1 MGHERGDVGALRYG
15 VRFASDDEMPE
26 GHDALVIQSADE
38 AIVFY
43 RESVVNRAAVTT
55 AWGALH
61 ALAAEGRPMPAD
73 ELMLRRASRLRGGQR
88 LSVDPRGRW
97 AISER

>member
-1 MGHERGDVGALRYG
+1 MGHVRGDVCAVRYG
-15 VRFASDDEMPE
+15 VRFASDEDMPE
-26 GHDALVIQSADE
+26 GHDALVIRSAEE
-38 AIVFY
+38 AIVVY

-61 ALAAEGRPMPAD
+61 ALAAEGRPVPVD
-73 ELMLRRASRLRGGQR
+73 ELMPRRLSRLRGGQP